1 MSHDWLRLWHD
12 MPTDPKFRVIA
23 KKSGRPLSEVLAVFV
38 LMLTEASKNE
48 AERGSLANWQDDDAA
63 AGLDMDPEH
72 VSAIR
77 TAMQGKTLAGNKLA
91 GWENRQPK
99 REDSSTERVRAFR
112 AKRNEEKRDETPCN
126 ATKRTE
132 TLDKIRL
139 DEIREEIDTAQ
150 HSEQEPARARE
161 PAAALQS
168 EIDLDDLNRR
178 MIDACNGSLDN
189 PVNCL
194 GLLSM
199 ATPQMWIREGADI
212 ELDVL
217 PTLAAAGKRYHGK
230 RIRDWSYF
238 TGMIAEAKAKR
249 TAPMPEVAASQQR
262 APPPNSRLARSLEF
276 RALLNVSKPE
286 QVTP

>member
-23 KKSGRPLSEVLAVFV
+23 KKSGRPLPEVLAVFV

-48 AERGSLANWQDDDAA
+48 TERGSLANWQDDDAA

-77 TAMQGKTLAGNKLA
+77 TAMQGKTLTGNKLA

-112 AKRNEEKRDETPCN
+112 AKRNDEKRNETPCN

-139 DEIREEIDTAQ
+139 DEIREEKISAGQSD
-150 HSEQEPARARE
+150 QEPARASE
-161 PAAALQS
+161 PLAGWPELKAVF
-168 EIDLDDLNRR
+168 
-178 MIDACNGSLDN
+178 NGSTELMLQDVQRWMGPIAN
-189 PVNCL
+189 RQDAVNW
-194 GLLSM
+194 LSG
-199 ATPQMWIREGADI
+199 T
-212 ELDVL
+212 
-217 PTLAAAGKRYHGK
+217 
-230 RIRDWSYF
+230 
-238 TGMIAEAKAKR
+238 
-249 TAPMPEVAASQQR
+249 VAASGAQRTAEAWTIVTAKLARNELVPNPLPLWAKTAKGLRTAAPSDSPQR
-262 APPPNSRLARSLEF
+262 APPSWSREARNAKTAEL
-276 RALLNVSKPE
+276 RAMVRSGE
-286 QVTP
+286 IG